1 MHILGTSEKDA
12 YEIFKGKAVWLPA
25 TEIWPANILKLFAEC
40 NAKNCHIGPKR
51 QLSLVTK
58 TSLSPVLGK
67 KKKKSQDAFKWSTFT
82 EVSKCSVCAGFQLQ
96 AVNFTMNQGFHRNS

>member
-12 YEIFKGKAVWLPA
+12 YEIFKA

-67 KKKKSQDAFKWSTFT
+67 KKKKKSQDAFKSSTFT

-96 AVNFTMNQGFHRNS
+96 AVNFTINQGFHRNS